1 MDLKELSGYVIE
13 GNAKGAGEFTQKAID
28 EGIDPLTI
36 VNEGL
41 IPGMD
46 VVGVK
51 FKSFEYYLPE
61 VLVSARAM
69 KTAMALVTPLLAD
82 RRESAAG
89 RVVIGTVKGDLHDI
103 GKNLVGMMMEGAG
116 FEVTDLGT
124 DVEPEAFVKA
134 AEDNN
139 ANVVCL
145 SALLTTTMSMMKN
158 TIELFNESELRQQ
171 VKIMIGGAP
180 ITENYADNIGADG
193 YAPEAASA
201 VEKAKELIGAKV

>member
-1 MDLKELSGYVIE
+1 
-13 GNAKGAGEFTQKAID
+13 
-28 EGIDPLTI
+28 
-36 VNEGL
+36 
-41 IPGMD
+41 
-46 VVGVK
+46 
-51 FKSFEYYLPE
+51 
-61 VLVSARAM
+61 
-69 KTAMALVTPLLAD
+69 
-82 RRESAAG
+82 
-89 RVVIGTVKGDLHDI
+89 
-103 GKNLVGMMMEGAG
+103 MMEGAG